1 MHTAQLGLIGI
12 GEEMVR
18 EYEDFESSK
27 KIPEFE
33 KAVLTIAL
41 KSTTTPRKITDGE
54 IEAVKR
60 FGFSDGE
67 IIQILL
73 LANFH
78 SMLARMN
85 ESLGVTGGA
94 LAERSE

>member
-12 GEEMVR
+12 GEDMVK
-18 EYEDFESSK
+18 EYENFESSA
-27 KIPEFE
+27 KIPELE
-33 KAVLTIAL
+33 KAVLRIAL
-41 KSTTTPRKITDGE
+41 KSTITPRKISDEE

-67 IIQILL
+67 IIEILL

>member
-1 MHTAQLGLIGI
+1 MHTAQLGLLGI
-12 GEEMVR
+12 SEEMVK
-18 EYEDFESSK
+18 EYGTFESSE
-27 KIPEFE
+27 KISQHE

-41 KSTTTPRKITDGE
+41 KSTTTPRKITDEE
-54 IEAVKR
+54 IDAVKR
-60 FGFSDGE
+60 LGYSDGE
-67 IIQILL
+67 IIEILL

-94 LAERSE
+94 LAEHVS

>member
-12 GEEMVR
+12 GDEMVK
-18 EYEDFESSK
+18 EYENFASSD
-27 KIPEFE
+27 IVPPLE

-41 KSTTTPRKITDGE
+41 KSTTAPRTITDE
-54 IEAVKR
+54 EVEAVKR
-60 FGFSDGE
+60 FGFSDDR
-67 IIQILL
+67 IIEILL
-73 LANFH
+73 IANFH

-94 LAERSE
+94 LAVHAK